1 VNEIYLLIYFLSPCA
16 GLSEAEINLA
26 VAKAKEINPALG
38 MQVAHAPPTYASA
51 PPLPVREVQVVHKR
65 GWKDYT
71 LAAVII
77 AGVSY
82 VIVVFIK
89 KYILNWFWRRE
100 EELDQK
106 MSAMRDTLEQTREE
120 LTQAVQ
126 GIKEATQTMQEMTM
140 QQRQL
145 LTDPSKDGGQ
155 DNRRVLEEVKSDIS
169 SIKGL
174 ILGRSQFPSTP
185 NVGGIPAWQK
195 TATVSPSSPF
205 EKVEMEEEIPLAT
218 EATNNSNQAA
228 ERITGKTDD

>member
-1 VNEIYLLIYFLSPCA
+1 MNEIYLLIYFLSPCA

-89 KYILNWFWRRE
+89 VSMECKRSTMYIV
-100 EELDQK
+100 K
-106 MSAMRDTLEQTREE
+106 PLEPNF
-120 LTQAVQ
+120 L
-126 GIKEATQTMQEMTM
+126 
-140 QQRQL
+140 
-145 LTDPSKDGGQ
+145 
-155 DNRRVLEEVKSDIS
+155 
-169 SIKGL
+169 SIAQHSL
-174 ILGRSQFPSTP
+174 Y
-185 NVGGIPAWQK
+185 
-195 TATVSPSSPF
+195 SPTFS
-205 EKVEMEEEIPLAT
+205 L
-218 EATNNSNQAA
+218 
-228 ERITGKTDD
+228 